1 MKSVSRISPLVA
13 PWRRR
18 TFAAVLIAGHVALS
32 GAAFAQPAPVQAS
45 PEQKPGADPAAGF
58 ARAAVESAV
67 VNAPPATLVFGNR
80 RIVEFRATVLS
91 RTPAMR
97 AAAADRFLRDVV
109 SQAGIGRVGTRS
121 LAGAQLVRVGSVD
134 AFGIVPADLDPLGAA
149 TIEDAAGR
157 AAAALQ
163 LALDETTE
171 LRSPWRL
178 ATGAGLALLATVA
191 LALLLRLLMRGHR
204 WAVIRVTR
212 AADRQLQRL
221 PGGEVVRASHLPG
234 FLRSLLTLLFVAA
247 GVLVVYSWLT
257 YVLRRFPYTRPWGEA
272 LRGFL
277 IERLAQFSQSMVA
290 AIPDLFTVLLIVV
303 VTRFVVKLDGLLFE
317 AVERERASLPWVHAD
332 TAQITRRL
340 TTALLWLFALAV
352 AFPYLPGSD
361 TDAFKGLSVFVGLMI
376 SLGSSGI
383 VNQAMSGLTMTYSRA
398 LKKGDFVKI
407 GDVEG
412 TVTHLGMLSTKLK
425 TPRREELTI
434 PNALVISAVTTNY
447 SRLQREEGVMIPTS
461 ITIGYD
467 APWRQVHALLLLAA
481 ERTPG
486 IRREPPPVV
495 RQAGLRDFYVEYT
508 LLVCLEHPASKAVVF
523 DALHANTQDAFN
535 EYGVQI
541 MSPNYEADP
550 EGPKVV
556 PREKWFAAPAARAET
571 SGATDMSERGIAC
584 DRSVE

>member
-1 MKSVSRISPLVA
+1 MILRR
-13 PWRRR
+13 WR
-18 TFAAVLIAGHVALS
+18 TLAAVLIVGHVALA
-32 GAAFAQPAPVQAS
+32 GAAFAQPAPAQA
-45 PEQKPGADPAAGF
+45 PQEQTPGADPAAGF

-67 VNAPPATLVFGNR
+67 VNAPAATLVFGNR
-80 RIVEFRATVLS
+80 PIVEFRATVLS

-97 AAAADRFLRDVV
+97 VAAAERFLQDVV
-109 SQAGIGRVGTRS
+109 NQSGIERVGTRP
-121 LAGAQLVRVGSVD
+121 LAGAQLVRVGAVD
-134 AFGIVPADLDPLGAA
+134 AFAVVPADLDPLGAG

-163 LALDETTE
+163 LALDEHIE
-171 LRSPWRL
+171 LRTPWRF
-178 ATGAGLALLATVA
+178 ATAAGLALLATVV
-191 LALLLRLLMRGHR
+191 LVLLLRLLMRGNR
-204 WAVIRVTR
+204 WAVMRVTG

-234 FLRSLLTLLFVAA
+234 FLRTLLTLLFVAA
-247 GVLVVYSWLT
+247 GVFVIYSWLT
-257 YVLRRFPYTRPWGEA
+257 YVLRRFPYTRPWGET

-277 IERLAQFSQSMVA
+277 IERLAQFGHSMVA

-340 TTALLWLFALAV
+340 TTALLWLFALAL

-407 GDVEG
+407 GEVEG
-412 TVTHLGMLSTKLK
+412 TVTHIGMLSTKLK

-434 PNALVISAVTTNY
+434 PNAVVISAVTTNY

-467 APWRQVHALLLLAA
+467 VPWRQVHALLLLAA

-486 IRREPPPVV
+486 IRREPRPGV

-508 LLVCLEHPASKAVVF
+508 LLICLEDPASKSVVL

-556 PREKWFAAPAARAET
+556 PRDKWFAAPAVGPNVTR
-571 SGATDMSERGIAC
+571 D
-584 DRSVE
+584 

>member
-1 MKSVSRISPLVA
+1 MKSVSRISPLVL
-13 PWRRR
+13 PWGRR
-18 TFAAVLIAGHVALS
+18 TFAALLIAGHVALA

-80 RIVEFRATVLS
+80 PIVEFRATVLA

-97 AAAADRFLRDVV
+97 AAAAERFLRDVV
-109 SQAGIGRVGTRS
+109 NQPVVERVSTRP
-121 LAGAQLVRVGSVD
+121 LAGAQLVRVGAVD
-134 AFGIVPADLDPLGAA
+134 AFGVVPADLDPLGAE
-149 TIEDAAGR
+149 TIEVAAGR
-157 AAAALQ
+157 AVAALQ
-163 LALDETTE
+163 LALDEAIE
-171 LRSPWRL
+171 LRTPRRL
-178 ATGAGLALLATVA
+178 VTGAGLALLATVA
-191 LALLLRLLMRGHR
+191 LVLLLRLLMRGNR
-204 WAVIRVTR
+204 WAVMRVTG
-212 AADRQLQRL
+212 AADRQLQRV
-221 PGGEVVRASHLPG
+221 PGGEIVRASHLPG

-247 GVLVVYSWLT
+247 GVLVVYSWLA

-272 LRGFL
+272 LRSFL
-277 IERLAQFSQSMVA
+277 IERLAQFGNSIVA

-303 VTRFVVKLDGLLFE
+303 VTRFVVRLDGLLFD

-340 TTALLWLFALAV
+340 TTALLWLFALAL

-425 TPRREELTI
+425 TLRREELTI

-486 IRREPPPVV
+486 IRREPRPVV
-495 RQAGLRDFYVEYT
+495 RQVGLRDFYVEYT
-508 LLVCLEHPASKAVVF
+508 LLVCLEDPASKAVVL

-556 PREKWFAAPAARAET
+556 PRDKWFAAPAAGPT
-571 SGATDMSERGIAC
+571 IRG
-584 DRSVE
+584 D

>member
-1 MKSVSRISPLVA
+1 MM

-18 TFAAVLIAGHVALS
+18 VLTTFLILGHVALA
-32 GAAFAQPAPVQAS
+32 GMAFAQPAPAS
-45 PEQKPGADPAAGF
+45 PPQGQTTGADPAASF
-58 ARAAVESAV
+58 ARAAVEGAV
-67 VNAPPATLVFGNR
+67 VNAPAATLVFGNR
-80 RIVEFRATVLS
+80 PIVEFRATVLS

-97 AAAADRFLRDVV
+97 AAAAERFLRDLGDDL
-109 SQAGIGRVGTRS
+109 SRRRVATHP
-121 LAGAQLVRVGSVD
+121 LAGAILIRVGELDVF
-134 AFGIVPADLDPLGAA
+134 AIVPADLDPLGAG

-163 LALDETTE
+163 LALDEATE
-171 LRSPWRL
+171 LRSPWRI
-178 ATGAGLALLATVA
+178 AKSAALALLAT
-191 LALLLRLLMRGHR
+191 LALVVLLRLLMRGCR
-204 WAVIRVTR
+204 WAVRRISG
-212 AADRQLQRL
+212 AADRRLERL
-221 PGGEVVRASHLPG
+221 PGGELVRASQLPG
-234 FLRSLLTLLFVAA
+234 FLRSLVTMMFVAA
-247 GVLVVYSWLT
+247 GILVFYSWLS

-277 IERLAQFSQSMVA
+277 FERLAQFGHAMVA
-290 AIPDLFTVLLIVV
+290 AIPGLFTVLLIVL
-303 VTRFVVKLDGLLFE
+303 VTRFVVRLDGLLFD

-340 TTALLWLFALAV
+340 TTVVLWLFALAL

-425 TPRREELTI
+425 TLRREELTI

-467 APWRQVHALLLLAA
+467 VPWRQVHALLLLAA

-486 IRREPPPVV
+486 IRREPRPVV

-508 LLVCLEHPASKAVVF
+508 LLVCLEDPASKAVVL
-523 DALHANTQDAFN
+523 DVLHANTQDAFN

-550 EGPKVV
+550 EGPKIV
-556 PREKWFAAPAARAET
+556 PRDQWFAAPASGPET
-571 SGATDMSERGIAC
+571 RQD
-584 DRSVE
+584 